1 MQRGVLTCG
10 FKYNDGFHTV
20 NCKAF
25 QKTCAR
31 LSFACASSLL
41 GAQCL
46 FTICLFLQFVLFYN
60 SYVFRSLSV
69 CSKICS
75 CLPDCFVRRCKFVVF
90 AVLSCVRR
98 GLHRIFLAKCEKI
111 LLENFHLC
119 YNKYVM
125 GRVMALDVGDVRI
138 GVAVSDL
145 MGIIA
150 NPLETYTRKG
160 DVAKDAIYIAN
171 LAKQHEVDLFVCGL
185 PLGLNGKENE
195 QTQKTRAFIE
205 ELQKHTEILVRFMD
219 ERFTTLS
226 AERVLIEGNV
236 RRENRKKVIDK
247 VAATIILQNYLDSK
261 R

>member
-1 MQRGVLTCG
+1 M
-10 FKYNDGFHTV
+10 
-20 NCKAF
+20 
-25 QKTCAR
+25 
-31 LSFACASSLL
+31 
-41 GAQCL
+41 
-46 FTICLFLQFVLFYN
+46 
-60 SYVFRSLSV
+60 
-69 CSKICS
+69 
-75 CLPDCFVRRCKFVVF
+75 
-90 AVLSCVRR
+90 
-98 GLHRIFLAKCEKI
+98 
-111 LLENFHLC
+111 C
-119 YNKYVM
+119 YNKHM

-160 DVAKDAIYIAN
+160 DITRDVNYIVE
-171 LAKQHEVDLFVCGL
+171 LAKAHEVSLFVSGL
-185 PLGLNGKENE
+185 PLGLNGLENE
-195 QTQKTRAFIE
+195 QTRKTREFVDALTAATDIPV
-205 ELQKHTEILVRFMD
+205 KFMD

>member
-1 MQRGVLTCG
+1 M
-10 FKYNDGFHTV
+10 
-20 NCKAF
+20 NCTAF
-25 QKTCAR
+25 QKAVCTHACR
-31 LSFACASSLL
+31 LPAHLPFLV
-41 GAQCL
+41 AQCL
-46 FTICLFLQFVLFYN
+46 FTICLFLQFVLFSIPMFSTVVRLLKNLQLFARLLCATVY
-60 SYVFRSLSV
+60 
-69 CSKICS
+69 ICGF
-75 CLPDCFVRRCKFVVF
+75 CRT
-90 AVLSCVRR
+90 VLRPK
-98 GLHRIFLAKCEKI
+98 GLRRIFLAKCEKI
-111 LLENFHLC
+111 LLENSHLC

-150 NPLETYTRKG
+150 NPLEMYTRKG

-171 LAKQHEVDLFVCGL
+171 LAKQHEVDLFVSGL

-205 ELQKHTEILVRFMD
+205 ELQKHTEIPVRFMD

>member
-1 MQRGVLTCG
+1 
-10 FKYNDGFHTV
+10 
-20 NCKAF
+20 
-25 QKTCAR
+25 
-31 LSFACASSLL
+31 
-41 GAQCL
+41 
-46 FTICLFLQFVLFYN
+46 
-60 SYVFRSLSV
+60 
-69 CSKICS
+69 
-75 CLPDCFVRRCKFVVF
+75 
-90 AVLSCVRR
+90 
-98 GLHRIFLAKCEKI
+98 
-111 LLENFHLC
+111 
-119 YNKYVM
+119 M

-160 DVAKDAIYIAN
+160 DITRDVNYIVQ
-171 LAKQHEVDLFVCGL
+171 LAKAHEVSLFVSGL
-185 PLGLNGKENE
+185 PLGLNGLENE
-195 QTQKTRAFIE
+195 QTRKTRDFVDALTAATDIPV
-205 ELQKHTEILVRFMD
+205 KFMD